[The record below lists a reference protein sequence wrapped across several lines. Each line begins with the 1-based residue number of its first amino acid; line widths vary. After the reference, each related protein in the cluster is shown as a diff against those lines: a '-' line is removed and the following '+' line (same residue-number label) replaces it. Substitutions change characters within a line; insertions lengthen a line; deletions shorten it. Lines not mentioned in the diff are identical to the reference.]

1 MPRLID
7 ADLRRAEIAVLA
19 ARLIAD
25 EGIEKLSFR
34 SLATA
39 AGASTTMITHYF
51 VDKQQLLTSAYN
63 AAVDEARGRMESL
76 PPRHDRRFLQL
87 ACEAVLP
94 IDLARSRNWRT
105 WLAF

>member
-39 AGASTTMITHYF
+39 AGASTTVITHYF
-51 VDKQQLLTSAYN
+51 ADKQELLSSAYD
-63 AAVDEARGRMESL
+63 AAVDEARERVEAL
-76 PPRHDRRFLQL
+76 PSNTDRRFLQL

-94 IDLARSRNWRT
+94 IDTARMRNWRT
-105 WLAF
+105 WLA